1 MEPVAAPHRYFEAS
15 SPNMKTSSAHCFANW
30 KTAFAFLA
38 AAALAQNTGLRA
50 AESLAEATKRLDAEH
65 PTLKIGSPLPDF
77 ALMGTDDK
85 IHTPAEFADKKLL
98 VVLFLTNH
106 CPVSQLYEGRAK
118 KLYDE
123 FASKGVGFVAIQPD
137 DVRGTL

>member
-1 MEPVAAPHRYFEAS
+1 
-15 SPNMKTSSAHCFANW
+15 MKTSSARRFTHW
-30 KTAFAFLA
+30 KTAFACLV
-38 AAALAQNTGLRA
+38 AAALAQGTVVRA
-50 AESLAEATKRLDAEH
+50 AESLAQATKRLDAEH
-65 PTLKIGSPLPDF
+65 PTLKLGSPLPDF
-77 ALMGTDDK
+77 ALKGTDEK

-123 FASKGVGFVAIQPD
+123 FAAKGVGFVAIQPD
-137 DVRGTL
+137 DVR